1 LPVAV
6 QSAQQFV
13 DNGRFTAVY
22 RSFIAITRYC
32 LSGVGDSGWLNNR
45 DRKVGKFDMSTEQ
58 LAVPADEASAAE
70 RSYAVAWTALTLLL
84 ATVAVVAVS
93 VFAVFRGLA

>member
-1 LPVAV
+1 
-6 QSAQQFV
+6 
-13 DNGRFTAVY
+13 
-22 RSFIAITRYC
+22 
-32 LSGVGDSGWLNNR
+32 
-45 DRKVGKFDMSTEQ
+45 MSTEQ